1 MEGTKEKDVNN
12 DNRIKVVLAEQRR
25 INKWLVG

>member
-12 DNRIKVVLAEQRR
+12 DNRIKVVLEEQRR

>member
-25 INKWLVG
+25 IKKWLVG